1 SQTPSQTSS
10 PTSSPTPAADAS
22 PSVTPTPVA
31 EGLQSSGVAVAITD
45 PAEIELLKGKLSEQI
60 QGVLKSKASVEGELV
75 YRVSV
80 GKDGAIVGYK
90 SQNSQ
95 TVDRIGDILFSELL
109 YKPVGTRPPAE
120 PLADFRVVFAPG
132 GTVQVSP
139 W

>member
-1 SQTPSQTSS
+1 MGRTVPGSG
-10 PTSSPTPAADAS
+10 PTPPLVAS
-22 PSVTPTPVA
+22 PSGVEGTPEAAGPIA
-31 EGLQSSGVAVAITD
+31 D

-60 QGVLKSKASVEGELV
+60 DEVLKDKPAVENESV

-80 GKDGAIVGYK
+80 AKDGAIVGYK
-90 SQNSQ
+90 SEKADG
-95 TVDRIGDILFSELL
+95 VDRVGDALLSELL

-120 PLADFRVVFAPG
+120 PLADFRVVVAPG